1 MGAHS
6 MEGSLGS
13 LQAALESPWADVRQG
28 APRVTGSQQGWV
40 WKHHGVKGPRRQG
53 RVGMPVGGRVFG
65 QVPTLSLG
73 LEMLQR
79 ARLGGRRAALALWL
93 PKAQGAHLTPRGVD
107 DGHQGADQAGGRGR
121 VYAGV

>member
-1 MGAHS
+1 M
-6 MEGSLGS
+6 
-13 LQAALESPWADVRQG
+13 
-28 APRVTGSQQGWV
+28 
-40 WKHHGVKGPRRQG
+40 
-53 RVGMPVGGRVFG
+53 GGRVYG

-79 ARLGGRRAALALWL
+79 ARLGGRRAALALRL
-93 PKAQGAHLTPRGVD
+93 PKARGAHLTPRGVN

>member
-1 MGAHS
+1 
-6 MEGSLGS
+6 ME
-13 LQAALESPWADVRQG
+13 
-28 APRVTGSQQGWV
+28 PRGQ
-40 WKHHGVKGPRRQG
+40 
-53 RVGMPVGGRVFG
+53 GGRVTRG
-65 QVPTLSLG
+65 CLLGAESLGRCPTLSLG

-93 PKAQGAHLTPRGVD
+93 PKARGAHLTPRGVD